1 MALVGPPNSGKSTLF
16 NRLTGLRQKVANYPG
31 VTVEQRVGRLNGIG
45 RDDLTL
51 IDLPGIYGLDSYSED
66 ARVAV
71 DVLHGEMPGTP
82 APDAILLVL
91 DSLQL
96 RRQLML
102 AAPVL
107 ALGLPTLVLLNM
119 SDLMEARGGR
129 VDTLALAQE
138 LGVPVAKISATRG
151 AGLDSITHF
160 LNRKAEAEQPVPAE
174 GKIELPVMGN
184 PRSYRQWATGIS
196 TRTKY
201 KAPLSNAWTKRIDG
215 VLLHKIWGPL
225 IFLAVVFAVFQV
237 VFSIG
242 QPLSDGFGNLLNA
255 GGDRIGALLGHNW
268 VESLLIDGVWR
279 GVASVLVFL
288 PQILLLFLFIG
299 VLEDSGYLAR
309 AALIAD
315 RVMRSIGLNGK
326 AFIPLLSAYA
336 CAVPA
341 IMATRTIE
349 NKRDRFATILVA
361 PFMTCS
367 ARLPI
372 YMLMIAAFIPN
383 TPLLGDLFGLRA
395 AVMLSLYVLGFVAAL
410 GTARLLKSSI
420 LKASSAPF
428 ILELPQYRLPTV
440 RSLSL
445 RLVDRGKVFL
455 RQAGTVILA
464 VTLVLWVLSH
474 VPFHTDLTTSVIG
487 RLGHLIEPA
496 IQPLGFNWKIGIGL
510 LTSVVAR
517 EVIVGTLGTLY
528 GADPATQS
536 LGLQAALRH
545 DLTLGGA
552 MAAAWLAG
560 LHYWRFGV
568 PITVAA
574 GAATLS
580 AAVIAVVFALMPDL
594 NGHLASAVVIACG
607 LAVFAAAMRFD
618 MADPARVTRK
628 TDIAFWLHLLSAP
641 LIVQPLIFG
650 FLGGLQDLDTRR
662 ALGIIAI
669 FLGLGLVAVIID
681 RRAILVSGLA
691 YAGFAFGALIHR
703 PGSNMKRPPRL
714 FWRWAFSCSP

>member
-1 MALVGPPNSGKSTLF
+1 MSDCCSTTATIEVPLEPRVAGRIRTVALVGPPNSGKSTLF

-45 RDDLTL
+45 RGDLTL
-51 IDLPGIYGLDSYSED
+51 IDLPGIYGLSSYSED

-107 ALGLPTLVLLNM
+107 SLGLPTLVLLNM
-119 SDLMEARGGR
+119 SDVMEARGGR

-151 AGLDSITHF
+151 TGLDSITQF
-160 LNRKAEAEQPVPAE
+160 LNRKAEPEKPVAPAA
-174 GKIELPVMGN
+174 GRIELPVMGN

-201 KAPLSNAWTKRIDG
+201 KAPISNEWTKRIDG
-215 VLLHKIWGPL
+215 VLLHKVWGPL

-242 QPLSDGFGNLLNA
+242 QPLSDAFGNVLNL
-255 GGDRIGALLGHNW
+255 GGDKIGALLGHNW

-383 TPLLGDLFGLRA
+383 KPILGDLFGLRA

-410 GTARLLKSSI
+410 ATAWLLKSSI

-428 ILELPQYRLPTV
+428 ILELPQYRFPTV

-455 RQAGTVILA
+455 RQAGTVILV

-496 IQPLGFNWKIGIGL
+496 IRPLGFNWKIGIGL

-552 MAAAWLAG
+552 MALVVFFAFALQCTSTLAIVRRETNS
-560 LHYWRFGV
+560 WRWPALQFVYMGV
-568 PITVAA
+568 LAYVAA
-574 GAATLS
+574 LATNQ
-580 AAVIAVVFALMPDL
+580 I
-594 NGHLASAVVIACG
+594 
-607 LAVFAAAMRFD
+607 
-618 MADPARVTRK
+618 
-628 TDIAFWLHLLSAP
+628 
-641 LIVQPLIFG
+641 IVHF
-650 FLGGLQDLDTRR
+650 
-662 ALGIIAI
+662 
-669 FLGLGLVAVIID
+669 V
-681 RRAILVSGLA
+681 
-691 YAGFAFGALIHR
+691 H
-703 PGSNMKRPPRL
+703 
-714 FWRWAFSCSP
+714 

>member
-1 MALVGPPNSGKSTLF
+1 MSSCCSTPTIDVPIEPRAAGRIRTVALVGPPNSGKSTLF

-45 RDDLTL
+45 RADLTL
-51 IDLPGIYGLDSYSED
+51 IDLPGIYGLDTYSED

-71 DVLHGEMPGTP
+71 EVLHGEMPGTP
-82 APDAILLVL
+82 VPDAILLVL
-91 DSLQL
+91 DSLHL

-119 SDLMEARGGR
+119 SDLMEARGGHI
-129 VDTLALAQE
+129 DTLALAQE

-151 AGLDSITHF
+151 TGLDSINHF
-160 LNRKAEAEQPVPAE
+160 LDRKAEPETTPAAA
-174 GKIELPVMGN
+174 KIELPVVGN

-201 KAPLSNAWTKRIDG
+201 KAPVSNQATKRIDG
-215 VLLHKIWGPL
+215 VLLHRIWGPL
-225 IFLAVVFAVFQV
+225 VFLAVVFAVFQV

-242 QPLSDGFGNLLNA
+242 QPLSDGFGELLNRA
-255 GGDRIGALLGHNW
+255 GDGIAPLLGHGW
-268 VESLLIDGVWR
+268 LESLAIDGVWR

-383 TPLLGDLFGLRA
+383 KPILGDFFGLRA

-410 GTARLLKSSI
+410 ATARLLKSSI

-428 ILELPQYRLPTV
+428 ILELPQYRLPTF

-496 IQPLGFNWKIGIGL
+496 IRPLGFNWKIGIGL

-552 MAAAWLAG
+552 MAL
-560 LHYWRFGV
+560 
-568 PITVAA
+568 
-574 GAATLS
+574 
-580 AAVIAVVFALMPDL
+580 VVFFAFALQCTST
-594 NGHLASAVVIACG
+594 LAIVRRETNSWKW
-607 LAVFAAAMRFD
+607 
-618 MADPARVTRK
+618 PA
-628 TDIAFWLHLLSAP
+628 
-641 LIVQPLIFG
+641 
-650 FLGGLQDLDTRR
+650 LQFIYM
-662 ALGIIAI
+662 GC
-669 FLGLGLVAVIID
+669 
-681 RRAILVSGLA
+681 LA
-691 YAGFAFGALIHR
+691 YVASLATNQFILHFIR
-703 PGSNMKRPPRL
+703 
-714 FWRWAFSCSP
+714 